1 MSFGMILKNKRI
13 ECGMLQEDVAKRMGL
28 SQKTISSWELD
39 RTVPKLDDYAKLS
52 VIFNC
57 SIAELTG
64 QKSDLSTLT
73 VHDILLKLPDF
84 SLRELEEIMNSAH
97 KLLDDRIQIQKLQRE
112 KEEMEKRLME
122 YERRIS
128 ALKGGDPNGQS

>member
-52 VIFNC
+52 VIFNSNKSEKTAQPC
-57 SIAELTG
+57 MFCGFLHKNTPEKSKNRMPYLCG
-64 QKSDLSTLT
+64 LWDGLQKNA
-73 VHDILLKLPDF
+73 
-84 SLRELEEIMNSAH
+84 R
-97 KLLDDRIQIQKLQRE
+97 
-112 KEEMEKRLME
+112 
-122 YERRIS
+122 
-128 ALKGGDPNGQS
+128 